1 MARDASG
8 MTLVTGPAPST
19 PAQLFDLTGQVALVT
34 GASRG
39 LGWAMAQALAAAG
52 AMVVLN
58 GRDAATLGP
67 CRDQLAAWGLRADI
81 APFDVTDAA
90 SVIASVAAIG
100 ARHGRLDILVSNAGS
115 TVRRPLLEQTEADWN
130 GVIDTGLTAGWRLA
144 REAAR
149 LMAPASYGR
158 IVLVG
163 SINGTVARPGITAYV
178 AAKTGLAGLARALA
192 ADLAPHGI
200 TVNVL
205 APGYFPTAG
214 NSFLRAADPGFQP
227 RISARTP
234 LGRWG
239 DPAEL
244 GAAAIYLASRTSG
257 FMTGAVLTVDG
268 GLTAVI

>member
-8 MTLVTGPAPST
+8 MTGPAPDS
-19 PAQLFDLTGQVALVT
+19 PARLFDLTGQVALVT

-52 AMVVLN
+52 ALVVLN
-58 GRDAATLGP
+58 GRDAAALGS

-81 APFDVTDAA
+81 APFDVTDASSA
-90 SVIASVAAIG
+90 ISSVAAIG
-100 ARHGRLDILVSNAGS
+100 VRHGRLDILVSNAGS
-115 TVRRPLLEQTEADWN
+115 TVRRPLLEQTEADWH

-149 LMAPASYGR
+149 LMAPAGYGR

-163 SINGTVARPGITAYV
+163 SVNGVAARPGITGYV
-178 AAKTGLAGLARALA
+178 AAKTGLVGLARALA
-192 ADLAPHGI
+192 ADLAPNGI
-200 TVNVL
+200 TANALV
-205 APGYFPTAG
+205 PGYFPTAG
-214 NSFLRAADPGFQP
+214 NSGLRAADPGFQP

-244 GAAAIYLASRTSG
+244 GAAVVYLASPASG
-257 FMTGAVLTVDG
+257 FTTGAVLTVDG